1 MTHQRNR
8 SVRKRKSMRGG
19 RVRQD
24 PCPNCVGGRRRNNKR
39 SMRGGW
45 QKYGCP
51 NCVGGRRRSNN
62 RRSMRGG
69 WGWGIPERACCVGGR
84 RRSNRRS
91 MRGGDILLP
100 TNHFFANSLL
110 STLDIMR

>member
-19 RVRQD
+19 QT
-24 PCPNCVGGRRRNNKR
+24 PAAPIGGRK
-39 SMRGGW
+39 
-45 QKYGCP
+45 
-51 NCVGGRRRSNN
+51 

-69 WGWGIPERACCVGGR
+69 REITACTTCGGGR

-91 MRGGDILLP
+91 MRGGQDLLGSP
-100 TNHFFANSLL
+100 IAG
-110 STLDIMR
+110 